1 MNCIGGRPPS
11 DLCGRVLVVIDQPL
25 IGNRLDQ
32 LKVGEQVR
40 VEHLGPISSIEALD
54 KGVLIWLARLDIADR
69 YALLRHHPFQLSPQT
84 HMDTELPSL
93 EHADGGAVIGGAVPE
108 LTRAFRMPEA
118 EFRCDFLW
126 DSRLVSRPRLLGAF
140 RIRQIAALML
150 DWLSSEAE
158 VLKRIVANRQ
168 ALASTMY
175 FALDSAFPYP
185 EHAFA
190 QSVYVGINIPRA
202 KLQLSPDQRPGDVDC
217 LIVPFS
223 DNEILLERTIAIE
236 AKIVRPSISNPGR
249 NANTMGRAQV
259 RGLLC
264 YGFPFVGL
272 VHISVPESM
281 PSHMH
286 WEVPEISDIVGSNGE
301 LIETGE
307 YFIFDPFP
315 LASARRQEGRV
326 LALGLPVEV
335 GYRVIALTLSNN
347 GERFCGFTIGEAR
360 AGARNPVV
368 SHRVLEAVRML
379 LTTEPHLFEVVHWF
393 NEVGT

>member
-1 MNCIGGRPPS
+1 MNCFGGRPPS
-11 DLCGRVLVVIDQPL
+11 DLCGRVLVVIDQAL

-108 LTRAFRMPEA
+108 LTRAFRMSEV

-140 RIRQIAALML
+140 RIRQMAALML

-168 ALASTMY
+168 ALASTMH

-264 YGFPFVGL
+264 DGFPFVGL

-286 WEVPEISDIVGSNGE
+286 WEVPEISDIAGSNGE

-335 GYRVIALTLSNN
+335 GYRVIAMTLSNN

>member
-1 MNCIGGRPPS
+1 M
-11 DLCGRVLVVIDQPL
+11 
-25 IGNRLDQ
+25 DQ

-236 AKIVRPSISNPGR
+236 AKIVRPSISNP
-249 NANTMGRAQV
+249 AE
-259 RGLLC
+259 C
-264 YGFPFVGL
+264 K
-272 VHISVPESM
+272 H
-281 PSHMH
+281 
-286 WEVPEISDIVGSNGE
+286 NGE
-301 LIETGE
+301 STGKRVAVLW
-307 YFIFDPFP
+307 FP
-315 LASARRQEGRV
+315 ICGFSTYLCAGVYALAY
-326 LALGLPVEV
+326 ALG
-335 GYRVIALTLSNN
+335 GSRDI
-347 GERFCGFTIGEAR
+347 
-360 AGARNPVV
+360 
-368 SHRVLEAVRML
+368 
-379 LTTEPHLFEVVHWF
+379 
-393 NEVGT
+393 